1 MSPAERYKQLN
12 SKQLMAYIGTTRRNT
27 VWDYVRRGILP
38 QPRYIQPHRPV
49 WRLGE
54 VVDALER
61 LPGPEAKRGYRGHV
75 KALRSDAALKPKAAS
90 TLERMRERFGLKR

>member
-38 QPRYIQPHRPV
+38 PPRYIQPHRPV

-61 LPGPEAKRGYRGHV
+61 LPGAEAKRGYRGHV
-75 KALRSDAALKPKAAS
+75 TTEKKPEAAS
-90 TLERMRERFGLKR
+90 TLERLRERFGLKR